1 MTVAPCPA
9 LYTNSTPCSG
19 VLHSLC
25 FTFKLGQRLRLLPH
39 TPKVWSL
46 LLGPLVLGSPEAPNS
61 TVARKL
67 GTKLLQR
74 LALTFLEPRLAPWR
88 YTRAGGQQL
97 DVTLGS
103 DPAGGGQHICS
114 KRLGGTGT
122 S

>member
-1 MTVAPCPA
+1 MEAAIAALPMHCCPGSPPPTLLLSGA
-9 LYTNSTPCSG
+9 G

-25 FTFKLGQRLRLLPH
+25 FTFKLGQRVRLLSH

-46 LLGPLVLGSPEAPNS
+46 LLGPLVLGSSEVPNS
-61 TVARKL
+61 SVARKL

-103 DPAGGGQHICS
+103 GLAGE
-114 KRLGGTGT
+114 RL
-122 S
+122 